1 MRAKRIAPHR
11 KTIFVRRTNCKNF
24 CARVH
29 TNVYNFVNPKDEA
42 AALKLREEQDCG
54 AFRTAAPAAQ
64 AVSCSRDSATAIA
77 SPSTQKVQKRQRG
90 VADESSPPGSAYT
103 YIRSPPPTATIWPL
117 M

>member
-29 TNVYNFVNPKDEA
+29 TNVYNFVNPKDGA

-54 AFRTAAPAAQ
+54 ALATFRRKIGGLDRSGFAAG
-64 AVSCSRDSATAIA
+64 R
-77 SPSTQKVQKRQRG
+77 
-90 VADESSPPGSAYT
+90 E
-103 YIRSPPPTATIWPL
+103 
-117 M
+117 